1 MPSRSE
7 FLEFVTGQMAGLGA
21 IASRRM
27 FGGHGLYC
35 DGLFIAIV
43 TGGRLYFKADAQT
56 QPAFEARGVRRFA
69 YSARGRA
76 VQLMYYEAPTEVF
89 DDGQAM
95 RDWGR
100 LALQAAVRARKPPP
114 KVRR

>member
-1 MPSRSE
+1 
-7 FLEFVTGQMAGLGA
+7 
-21 IASRRM
+21 
-27 FGGHGLYC
+27 
-35 DGLFIAIV
+35 
-43 TGGRLYFKADAQT
+43 
-56 QPAFEARGVRRFA
+56 
-69 YSARGRA
+69 
-76 VQLMYYEAPTEVF
+76 MYYEAPTEVF